1 MSSKRKAEIHSRGP
15 NRPRTM
21 KSGGSQV
28 DSERDSGFSGGA
40 RLASPAQRIY
50 VMVLRY
56 RQVYLYSTSQHEV
69 IQSALINIES
79 SKTVI
84 KYNIIK

>member
-40 RLASPAQRIY
+40 RLASPAQRIF

-69 IQSALINIES
+69 IQSALKNIES
-79 SKTVI
+79 SKTV
-84 KYNIIK
+84 KNYNIIK